1 MSKSRIIIILSA
13 ILVAIVLVSCSRIGN
28 IPDTANAVLTFK
40 YNDSNIEVSLS
51 EKESKTIRS
60 IFNGRNLYTDTP
72 SCGFSE
78 EVSIRF
84 GDMVFCIACDNCA
97 IIKYND
103 CYFSVSDNDREV
115 INSIFEKY
123 GGFFPCI

>member
-28 IPDTANAVLTFK
+28 IPDMANAVLTFK

-60 IFNGRNLYTDTP
+60 IFYGRNLYTDTP

-97 IIKYND
+97 IIRYND
-103 CYFSVSDNDREV
+103 RYFSVSDNDREV